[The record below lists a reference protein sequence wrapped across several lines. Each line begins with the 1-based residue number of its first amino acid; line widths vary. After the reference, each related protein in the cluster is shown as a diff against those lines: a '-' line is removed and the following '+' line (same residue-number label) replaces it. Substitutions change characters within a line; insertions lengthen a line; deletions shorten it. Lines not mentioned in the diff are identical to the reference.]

1 MAKCFFSAEG
11 VWREVLVRGFGEG
24 GWYLGFRHVASDLL
38 RRDFKR
44 VSKKVVQ
51 GFLAGLYRRD
61 LKMDL

>member
-1 MAKCFFSAEG
+1 M
-11 VWREVLVRGFGEG
+11 RGFGEG

-44 VSKKVVQ
+44 VSNKVVQ